1 MAHCRA
7 EEEMEMHTKAAQ
19 ILQEVR
25 KAVVGKDEILTKTL
39 MVILSGGH
47 ILLEDI
53 PGVGK
58 TTLALAFSR
67 AMQLECKR
75 IQFTPD
81 ILPSD
86 VTGFTIYNKAS
97 EKFVFQPGAA
107 MCNLLLADEINRT
120 SSKTQSALLEAMEEG
135 RVTVD
140 GVTHPLPKPFI
151 VIATQNPVGSAGT
164 QLLPESQLDRFTVR
178 LSMGYPAQEDE
189 MEILR
194 RHTGDPLAA
203 VQPAATAQE
212 LLQMRQ
218 EAAQVYCEDSILAYI
233 VRLTAATR
241 ETPLLK
247 LGASPRGSLAVASL
261 ARACAYLQG
270 RDYVVPE
277 DIRFV
282 FSDALSHRVLLSPQ
296 AKLSSETAQGVLR
309 NILQTLP
316 APGAGST
323 K

>member
-1 MAHCRA
+1 MN
-7 EEEMEMHTKAAQ
+7 TKAAQ

-67 AMQLECKR
+67 AMRLECKR

-81 ILPSD
+81 VLPSD
-86 VTGFTIYNKAS
+86 VTGFTVYNKATGN
-97 EKFVFQPGAA
+97 FVFQPGAA
-107 MCNLLLADEINRT
+107 MCNLFLADEINRT
-120 SSKTQSALLEAMEEG
+120 SSKTQSALLEVMEEG

-140 GVTHPLPKPFI
+140 GVTHKLPQPFI

-164 QLLPESQLDRFTVR
+164 QLLPESQMDRFMMR
-178 LSMGYPAQEDE
+178 LSMGYPAQTDE
-189 MEILR
+189 IEILR
-194 RHTGDPLAA
+194 RKHTGNPLSA
-203 VQPAATAQE
+203 VQQIATAEE
-212 LLQMRQ
+212 LLEMRT
-218 EAAQVYCEDSILAYI
+218 ESAQVFCEDSILEYI
-233 VRLTAATR
+233 VKLTTATR

-247 LGASPRGSLAVASL
+247 LGASPRGSIAVAAL
-261 ARACAYLQG
+261 ARSCAYLQG
-270 RDYVVPE
+270 RDYVVP
-277 DIRFV
+277 DDVKFV
-282 FSDALSHRVLLSPQ
+282 FTDAVCHRVLLSAQ
-296 AKLSSETAQGVLR
+296 AKLSSASAQSVLEQ
-309 NILQTLP
+309 ILKDTP
-316 APGAGST
+316 APGARRN